1 MVSARLISSFFSIG
15 IGSIIAL
22 MNISLEISNQYQI
35 KNLNSLELPT
45 NQILTTNLNNI
56 PIIISLLPHFEDQ
69 RTFPSIEWH
78 IFLYPMNLF
87 ELNSSTYPCSDPRFA

>member
-1 MVSARLISSFFSIG
+1 MLQTKLQNTIMALGGQKKILMEGKVSVTFDMVSARLISSFFSIG
-15 IGSIIAL
+15 VGSIIAL

-56 PIIISLLPHFEDQ
+56 SISISLLPH
-69 RTFPSIEWH
+69 
-78 IFLYPMNLF
+78 
-87 ELNSSTYPCSDPRFA
+87 